1 VPLAALAL
9 LLAGV
14 LLPQRAGPVAA
25 FAAIGPYACAGIVLL
40 LTPLAALRRD
50 LLLAAAVSLLGVVGG
65 VAYHGSLPADVEPLP
80 AELRIMTWNL
90 HGQGLDAGLR
100 DVMRAWQ
107 PDVVVLQEASLS
119 TVEAEALFGAGM
131 TVIHRPD
138 AATPPGMVLATSL
151 PPTSS
156 GVLAE
161 PADAWDRPRAPWV
174 RVELDGHAITVVG
187 VHLAVPFPVSSLPCP
202 YCPSL
207 RDAQVAALAAFAAAR
222 QVEGD
227 AVLLAG
233 DFNLTERE
241 PAYQE
246 LGGLR
251 DASSAATWRP
261 LPLAWLPPLL
271 RLDYVRLSPDLAV
284 VGRRTACAGSSSDH
298 CPLIV
303 DLAFH

>member
-1 VPLAALAL
+1 
-9 LLAGV
+9 
-14 LLPQRAGPVAA
+14 
-25 FAAIGPYACAGIVLL
+25 
-40 LTPLAALRRD
+40 
-50 LLLAAAVSLLGVVGG
+50 
-65 VAYHGSLPADVEPLP
+65 
-80 AELRIMTWNL
+80 
-90 HGQGLDAGLR
+90 
-100 DVMRAWQ
+100 
-107 PDVVVLQEASLS
+107 
-119 TVEAEALFGAGM
+119 
-131 TVIHRPD
+131 
-138 AATPPGMVLATSL
+138 MVLATSL

-241 PAYQE
+241 PAY
-246 LGGLR
+246 
-251 DASSAATWRP
+251 
-261 LPLAWLPPLL
+261 
-271 RLDYVRLSPDLAV
+271 
-284 VGRRTACAGSSSDH
+284 
-298 CPLIV
+298 
-303 DLAFH
+303 